1 MPRHSRTLLALV
13 LVVLSAAIACGS
25 ALIIA
30 SPPLRPGV
38 PTGRP
43 ANRPV
48 QTIQFESK
56 LIGKTLPYNIILPL
70 DYKAA
75 KTSRYP
81 VLYLLHGL
89 GGHYNDW
96 IGRSNV
102 ADYAAE
108 YRLIVVMPEGNNSWY
123 IESATVPT
131 DKYESYIL
139 QELIPD
145 VQKRYR
151 TIEARYG
158 RGIAGLS
165 MGGYGAFKFGLKYPD
180 RFAFVGSLS
189 GAFAAT
195 NYTEN
200 ETGKGAT
207 WENFLRVFGPVGSET
222 RKKNDLFELLQQI
235 TPGQVTSLPYFYFDC
250 GTEDAPRIFNANH
263 ELDES
268 MLQKKIPHE
277 YRELPGNHSWEYWD
291 SQVRE
296 VLKIAAQKIRVTPAP
311 VRHVKRARRDL
322 NHDYSLS
329 F

>member
-1 MPRHSRTLLALV
+1 MAKRLRTWLFIVFVAAVLSTATVAGSV
-13 LVVLSAAIACGS
+13 LVRPRVAQSAQ
-25 ALIIA
+25 
-30 SPPLRPGV
+30 RQ
-38 PTGRP
+38 TP
-43 ANRPV
+43 ANARV
-48 QTIQFESK
+48 QTIQLESK
-56 LIGKTLPYNIILPL
+56 LIGKTLPYNIILPR
-70 DYKAA
+70 DYNTAR
-75 KTSRYP
+75 TSRYP
-81 VLYLLHGL
+81 VIYLLHGL

-96 IGRSNV
+96 LLRTNI
-102 ADYAAE
+102 ADYAAW

-123 IESATVPT
+123 IDSTNVPT

-145 VQKRYR
+145 VQERYR

-158 RGIAGLS
+158 RAIAGLS

-189 GAFAAT
+189 GAFRAT

-207 WENFLRVFGPVGSET
+207 WETFLRVFGPVGSET
-222 RKKNDLFELLQQI
+222 RQKNDLFELLQQV

-263 ELDES
+263 EFDER

-277 YRELPGNHSWEYWD
+277 YRELPGNHSWGYWD
-291 SQVRE
+291 SQVQE
-296 VLKIAAQKIRVTPAP
+296 VLKIAAQKIRVTNAP
-311 VRHVKRARRDL
+311 VKNVPKSKDP
-322 NHDYSLS
+322 SEP
-329 F
+329 